1 MISAAPGE
9 GRSVVELEAAIRAEI
24 SRVAREGIAA
34 DELSRAQTQLVAQY
48 LFQQDSMFTQASR
61 IGQAEMVG
69 HSARVFDRFVP
80 RTRAVTADQ
89 VREVARRYLI
99 DDRMTVAVLEPTVGV
114 QRKPALPPKDA
125 RHVD

>member
-1 MISAAPGE
+1 
-9 GRSVVELEAAIRAEI
+9 
-24 SRVAREGIAA
+24 
-34 DELSRAQTQLVAQY
+34 
-48 LFQQDSMFTQASR
+48 
-61 IGQAEMVG
+61 MVG
-69 HSARVFDRFVP
+69 HSARVFDRFVT